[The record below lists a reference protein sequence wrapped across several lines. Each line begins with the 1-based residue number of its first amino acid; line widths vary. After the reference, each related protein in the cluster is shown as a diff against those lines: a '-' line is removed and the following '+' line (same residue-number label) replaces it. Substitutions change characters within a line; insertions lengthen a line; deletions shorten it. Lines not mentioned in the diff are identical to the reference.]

1 MFDKNI
7 EIRKV
12 LKIGESLGISIPFKW
27 ALLLGLRQG
36 DRVVLTMDGNRIV
49 IKKRIQEN
57 LCPKCRSKAEKVVYD
72 NSKNIERTIKHLKKH
87 ADESE
92 EYKKA
97 LISLLQ
103 HKKEKFVFY
112 YCKKCSI
119 LYVYSEEGNIYA
131 METPLEFERL
141 GKKEKEEVYKKFKFF
156 ISDCQINYELTQ
168 ENVNVKFFVFKDRL
182 GKDYE
187 QIISPTLR

>member
-36 DRVVLTMDGNRIV
+36 DRVVLTMDNNRIV

-72 NSKNIERTIKHLKKH
+72 NGKDIRKTIEHLRKFADKNK
-87 ADESE
+87 

-97 LISLLQ
+97 LDYLLQ
-103 HKKEKFVFY
+103 HKEEKFVFY

-119 LYVYSEEGNIYA
+119 FYVYSEEGNIYA
-131 METPLEFERL
+131 MEVPLEYDKWPKR
-141 GKKEKEEVYKKFKFF
+141 EKTDVHKKFKSFVGE
-156 ISDCQINYELTQ
+156 CWLNYEVVQ
-168 ENVNVKFFVFKDRL
+168 DNSVKFFILRDRL
-182 GKDYE
+182 GKHSK
-187 QIISPTLR
+187 QTIAPKLR